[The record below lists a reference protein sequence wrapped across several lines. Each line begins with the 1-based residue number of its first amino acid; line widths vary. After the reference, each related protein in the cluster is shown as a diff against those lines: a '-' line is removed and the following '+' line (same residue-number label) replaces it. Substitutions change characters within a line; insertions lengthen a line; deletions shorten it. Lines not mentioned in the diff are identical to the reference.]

1 MSFEDL
7 FPETLY
13 EANIQKKSVCL
24 VCAKDKATSL
34 LRSTSREVAPICKN
48 CAADWNWY
56 GYAIFKKIR
65 PKQLRRSLVW
75 YKILYW
81 FDTQSPLQLY
91 RDAKKYFWIG
101 QLNLKNILRV
111 EKNDSNRIKEISS

>member
-13 EANIQKKSVCL
+13 ETHIQKKSVCL

-34 LRSTSREVAPICKN
+34 LRSTSREVAPICTK

-56 GYAIFKKIR
+56 GYTIFKKIH
-65 PKQLRRSLVW
+65 PKQLRRKLIW
-75 YKILYW
+75 YKMFHW
-81 FDTQSPLQLY
+81 FSIQSVMQLR
-91 RDAKKYFWIG
+91 RDAKVFHDWSVKMKKF
-101 QLNLKNILRV
+101 
-111 EKNDSNRIKEISS
+111 